1 MGFIWELNRGFEGFG
16 DFFEDFSK
24 VFDVKTLKE
33 KSAENL
39 ISSVWPKTCVRDILK
54 YKNHISIIIWSS
66 SGTDSVLTCT

>member
-33 KSAENL
+33 KSAEIRFEVFDQKHALEIFSNIKITSRSL
-39 ISSVWPKTCVRDILK
+39 FDPLPVPIP
-54 YKNHISIIIWSS
+54 Y
-66 SGTDSVLTCT
+66 

>member
-1 MGFIWELNRGFEGFG
+1 MNLGMGFIWELNRGFEGFG

-39 ISSVWPKTCVRDILK
+39 ISSV
-54 YKNHISIIIWSS
+54 
-66 SGTDSVLTCT
+66 